1 MNMTTFKIAAAAALV
16 LLPLAA
22 MPMPALAASAHN
34 SQLGADGP
42 VSNNSL
48 PTGMTARAKAMR
60 QHKVR

>member
-1 MNMTTFKIAAAAALV
+1 MTTFKIAAAAALV